1 MAKWKESKAAGLL
14 RSGGL
19 GAVALALAAMTLPA
33 DAFAQN
39 GDRGGRW
46 NGGQHSAQTQRAPQA
61 QSRSNRGGNQAVQTP
76 HRANAP
82 QRAPNA
88 SRNWR
93 GNDGQRGRAPAANP
107 NRNWG
112 GNANAAEQSRARNA
126 RIVEQQRQRENAT
139 RDNPWS
145 GRNRSY
151 SDPDRNRTYRP
162 DRQRNDRDVRRND
175 NDHRWRNDNR
185 GDRDQ
190 QWRNDHDR
198 NERWRNGNRWS
209 NNRWDNNGSHRWN
222 RDWRRD
228 SRYDW
233 QRYRN
238 NNRNI
243 YRIGHYYAPYRN
255 YSYRR
260 LSTGFYLDSLFFGS
274 RYWINDPWYYRL
286 PPADG
291 PFRWIRYYDDALL
304 VDTYTGEVVDVIYN
318 FFW

>member
-46 NGGQHSAQTQRAPQA
+46 NGGQQSTQTQRSPQT
-61 QSRSNRGGNQAVQTP
+61 QPRGNWGNRGGNQAAQAPRAPNVQRTP
-76 HRANAP
+76 NAAPNANAP
-82 QRAPNA
+82 NANA

-93 GNDGQRGRAPAANP
+93 GNDGQRSRAPVANP

-112 GNANAAEQSRARNA
+112 GNANAAEQARARNA
-126 RIVEQQRQRENAT
+126 RIVEQQRQRQAAT
-139 RDNPWS
+139 RDNAWS
-145 GRNRSY
+145 GRNRGY
-151 SDPDRNRTYRP
+151 ADPDRNRGYRP
-162 DRQRNDRDVRRND
+162 DQQRTDRDVRRND
-175 NDHRWRNDNR
+175 NR
-185 GDRDQ
+185 GDR
-190 QWRNDHDR
+190 
-198 NERWRNGNRWS
+198 NEQWRNGNRWS
-209 NNRWDNNGSHRWN
+209 NNRWDNNNGNHRWN

-238 NNRNI
+238 SNRNI
-243 YRIGHYYAPYRN
+243 YRVGRYYAPYRD

-260 LSTGFYLDSLFFGS
+260 LNAGFYLDSLFFGS

-291 PFRWIRYYDDALL
+291 PFRWVRYYDDALL

>member
-1 MAKWKESKAAGLL
+1 MAKWKESKAARLL

-39 GDRGGRW
+39 NDRGGRW
-46 NGGQHSAQTQRAPQA
+46 SGGQHSTQTQRAPQT
-61 QSRSNRGGNQAVQTP
+61 QPRGNWGNRGASQAAQAP
-76 HRANAP
+76 RAPNV
-82 QRAPNA
+82 QRAPNANA

-93 GNDGQRGRAPAANP
+93 GNDGQRNRAPVANP

-112 GNANAAEQSRARNA
+112 GNANAAERSRARNA
-126 RIVEQQRQRENAT
+126 RIVEQQRQRQTAA
-139 RDNPWS
+139 RDNAWS

-151 SDPDRNRTYRP
+151 AYPDRNRTYRP
-162 DRQRNDRDVRRND
+162 DQRRTDRNARRND
-175 NDHRWRNDNR
+175 NDNRWRNDNR
-185 GDRDQ
+185 SE
-190 QWRNDHDR
+190 QWRN
-198 NERWRNGNRWS
+198 NNRWS
-209 NNRWDNNGSHRWN
+209 NNRWDNNNGNHRWN

-238 NNRNI
+238 SNRNI
-243 YRIGHYYAPYRN
+243 YRIGRYYAPYRN

-260 LSTGFYLDSLFFGS
+260 LSTGFYLDSMFFGS